1 MSAAP
6 GRSQASSH
14 RGPQG
19 ESAPVTAAHTEGPA
33 PSRPAPLKGVR
44 VLDFTTVLSGPY
56 ATYQLALLG
65 ADVIKLERPGGGDW
79 AREGAAVLDAPDL
92 SAQFVAQNADKRSI
106 VVDLGTPDGLD
117 CALALADVCDI
128 VVENF
133 APGVADRLGI
143 GYDAVKARNPD
154 VVYCSISGYG
164 QDGEMSRRPAYD
176 HVVQAASGVTMLT
189 GSPESVPNRIGP
201 PMVDYL
207 TGVHGAFAV
216 LAALM
221 ERDRTGQAQR
231 IDVAMLDATL
241 VAMASTVSA
250 LKNAGI
256 TPRANGNTA
265 ASGSPM
271 SGIFPTAEG
280 LLSMTANNEG
290 QFLRAMQVLGAD
302 EAAADPRFS
311 TPQARGQH
319 VNAFRA
325 LLVQRLATRSA
336 SDWETLFSDA
346 HVPVARVRNLGEI
359 LNEPHV
365 AVRGVQQVVADRHTG
380 AMLHVP
386 SIGFKWNGHSL
397 GPRHGPPR
405 LGEHT
410 DQILDEL
417 GVPAESC
424 AK

>member
-1 MSAAP
+1 M
-6 GRSQASSH
+6 
-14 RGPQG
+14 
-19 ESAPVTAAHTEGPA
+19 TATRLENQPS
-33 PSRPAPLKGVR
+33 SRPAPLKGVR

-79 AREGAAVLDAPDL
+79 ARQGAAVLDAPDL

-106 VVDLGTPDGLD
+106 VVDLSTPDGLA
-117 CALALADVCDI
+117 CALALADVCDV

-133 APGVADRLGI
+133 SPGVADRLGI

-164 QDGEMSRRPAYD
+164 QDGNMSRRPAYD

-189 GSPESVPNRIGP
+189 GSPENVPNRIGP

-207 TGVHGAFAV
+207 TGVYGAFSV

-221 ERDRTGQAQR
+221 ERDRTGLAQR

-241 VAMASTVSA
+241 VAMASTVSV
-250 LKNAGI
+250 LQNAGI

-290 QFLRAMQVLGAD
+290 QFVRAMKVLGAD
-302 EAAADPRFS
+302 EAATDPRFA
-311 TPQARGQH
+311 TPQARADH
-319 VNAFRA
+319 VDAFRA
-325 LLVQRLATRSA
+325 FLVQRLATRSA
-336 SDWETLFSDA
+336 SEWETRFSDA

-359 LNEPHV
+359 LSESHV
-365 AVRGVQQVVADRHTG
+365 ATRGVQQTVADRHTG
-380 AMLHVP
+380 ALLHVP
-386 SIGFKWNGHSL
+386 SIGFKWNGRPL
-397 GPRHGPPR
+397 GPRQGPPR

-410 DQILDEL
+410 DQILDDL
-417 GVPAESC
+417 GVRSMSANG
-424 AK
+424 